1 MTRPPPHARS
11 IVRLAGRV
19 ALLGLLGVAG
29 VGPAAASAQV
39 QERGSREIGR
49 PVQEKEGDVPI
60 SRYIFAGIGIDA
72 YDAPWE
78 PLDNAVNDVDSVRAV
93 FVDEFGFESPD
104 EWVLH
109 DEEASKAG
117 IEAMIDDLA
126 NNVERDDA
134 LVFFY
139 AGHGDARD
147 LEFEGEVVGSTG
159 YIVPS
164 SVKAPLA
171 ESPRQYIRINDL
183 LEWLSELPARHV
195 FVILDSCHSG
205 LALGGLKTRGA
216 MTQQART
223 LMSRQSRRVLTSA
236 QGDEKA
242 ADGGERFA
250 GNSLFT
256 GWMIEGLRRAAR
268 GPEDSSNDADPDEN
282 GFITAS
288 EIHTFVSGVVGAAS
302 ESRQTPDFGAFSY
315 DDRGEL
321 VLVLEGD
328 EYLEAYEA
336 AVTAYNELKDD
347 DFADALATA
356 IEADPDRME
365 SAYLR
370 YLDVEFDDF
379 LERGTEVERLTKRV
393 NALRDLNAFAE
404 AGAEVPL
411 GGLTMALAKATR
423 QCRKAGCAL
432 EEEN

>member
-1 MTRPPPHARS
+1 MTYVASRGPALF
-11 IVRLAGRV
+11 LALTIAAVV
-19 ALLGLLGVAG
+19 ALTPSG
-29 VGPAAASAQV
+29 VGAQD
-39 QERGSREIGR
+39 RGSREIGT
-49 PVQEKEGDVPI
+49 PVSEKEGDAPI
-60 SRYIFAGIGIDA
+60 GRYVFAGIGIND
-72 YDAPWE
+72 YGAPWE
-78 PLDNAVNDVDSVRAV
+78 PLENAVNDVDSVRSV
-93 FVDEFGFESPD
+93 FVEEFGFESPD

-109 DEEASKAG
+109 DEDASKGG

-126 NNVERDDA
+126 NNLERDDA

-147 LEFEGEVVGSTG
+147 LEFEGEVVGSAG
-159 YIVPS
+159 YIVPA
-164 SVKAPLA
+164 SVKSPLA

-183 LEWLSELPARHV
+183 LEWLSELPSRHV

-223 LMSRQSRRVLTSA
+223 LMGRQSRRVLTSA

-250 GNSLFT
+250 GTSLFT
-256 GWMIEGLRRAAR
+256 GWLIEGLRRAAR
-268 GPEDSSNDADPDEN
+268 GAQDSSNDADPDEN
-282 GFITAS
+282 GLITAS

-328 EYLEAYEA
+328 DYQEAYET
-336 AVTAYNELKDD
+336 AVGAYDDLKDD
-347 DFADALATA
+347 VFDEAFATA
-356 IEADPDRME
+356 IDLDPDRME

-370 YLDVEFDDF
+370 YLQVEFDDF
-379 LERGTEVERLTKRV
+379 LERGTDVERLTRRV
-393 NALRDLNAFAE
+393 AALRDLNAYAD
-404 AGAEVPL
+404 AGAEIPI

-423 QCRKAGCAL
+423 QCRKAGCDL
-432 EEEN
+432 EGDN

>member
-1 MTRPPPHARS
+1 MSVSPRGAT
-11 IVRLAGRV
+11 L
-19 ALLGLLGVAG
+19 LLWLGLAAV
-29 VGPAAASAQV
+29 VGQSPAEVLAQD
-39 QERGSREIGR
+39 RGSREIGT
-49 PVQEKEGDVPI
+49 PVSDKDGDAPI
-60 SRYIFAGIGIDA
+60 GRYVFAGIGINDYA
-72 YDAPWE
+72 APWE

-104 EWVLH
+104 EWVLQ
-109 DEEASKAG
+109 DADASKAG

-126 NNVERDDA
+126 NNLERDDA

-147 LEFEGEVVGSTG
+147 LEFEGEVVGSAG

-164 SVKAPLA
+164 SVKSPLTEA
-171 ESPRQYIRINDL
+171 PRQYIRINDL
-183 LEWLSELPARHV
+183 LEWLSELPSRHV

-205 LALGGLKTRGA
+205 LALGGLKTRGG
-216 MTQQART
+216 MTEQART
-223 LMSRQSRRVLTSA
+223 LMGRQSRRVLTSA

-256 GWMIEGLRRAAR
+256 GWLIEGLRRATR
-268 GPEDSSNDADPDEN
+268 GAQDSSNDANPDDN

-328 EYLEAYEA
+328 EYQEAYE
-336 AVTAYNELKDD
+336 TALGAYDDLKDD
-347 DFADALATA
+347 VFAEAFATA

-370 YLDVEFDDF
+370 YLNVEFDDF
-379 LERGTEVERLTKRV
+379 LERGTDVERLTRRV
-393 NALRDLNAFAE
+393 EVLRELNAYAD
-404 AGAEVPL
+404 AGAEIPI

-423 QCRKAGCAL
+423 QCRKAGCDL
-432 EEEN
+432 EGDN